1 MIHTMVYSLYPQKRR
16 RTVWGGGVSTGGGVD
31 TAGGGVT
38 GGGVSF
44 PSVGNGVIGGGVV
57 TTSGGLVVVV
67 STGAGVAGG
76 GVAASA
82 GAGVSGIGGKVG
94 GRGAGPVG
102 DNVLFVPASTPTATR
117 RGAREKME
125 NLMLFISIC
134 FLSVTGVFNC

>member
-1 MIHTMVYSLYPQKRR
+1 V
-16 RTVWGGGVSTGGGVD
+16 TGGGVD
-31 TAGGGVT
+31 TTGGGVT
-38 GGGVSF
+38 GGVVSS
-44 PSVGNGVIGGGVV
+44 PGVGNGVIGGGV
-57 TTSGGLVVVV
+57 SN
-67 STGAGVAGG
+67 GAGVTGG
-76 GVAASA
+76 GVST

>member
-1 MIHTMVYSLYPQKRR
+1 M
-16 RTVWGGGVSTGGGVD
+16 
-31 TAGGGVT
+31 T

-57 TTSGGLVVVV
+57 TTTGGLVVVV

-82 GAGVSGIGGKVG
+82 GAGVSGIGGEVG

-102 DNVLFVPASTPTATR
+102 ANVLFVPRGPSSWPCATDDEVSSTAVTAN
-117 RGAREKME
+117 ANE
-125 NLMLFISIC
+125 
-134 FLSVTGVFNC
+134 

>member
-1 MIHTMVYSLYPQKRR
+1 M
-16 RTVWGGGVSTGGGVD
+16 
-31 TAGGGVT
+31 T

-57 TTSGGLVVVV
+57 TTTGGLVVVV

-82 GAGVSGIGGKVG
+82 GAGVSGIGGEVG

-102 DNVLFVPASTPTATR
+102 ANVLFVPRGPSSWPCATDDGVSSSTAVTAN
-117 RGAREKME
+117 ANE
-125 NLMLFISIC
+125 
-134 FLSVTGVFNC
+134 